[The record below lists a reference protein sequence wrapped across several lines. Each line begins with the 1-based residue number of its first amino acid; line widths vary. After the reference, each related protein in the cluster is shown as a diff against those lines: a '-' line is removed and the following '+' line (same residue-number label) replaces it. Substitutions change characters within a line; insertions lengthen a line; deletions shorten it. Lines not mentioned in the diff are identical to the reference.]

1 MDFLVDLF
9 NYTWPFLLVLT
20 VLVFVHELGHYLVAR
35 KNGVR
40 VEVFSIGFGPEVF
53 GWNDHHGTRWKVSW
67 VPLGGYVKFF
77 GDAGVASR
85 PDEEHIAGAQ
95 SDDNEGVDE
104 LNPEAPAL
112 TYAER
117 SESYHFKTVGQR
129 SAISA
134 AGPIAN
140 FIFAILLLAGLY
152 TVSGQPFTPAVVGG
166 INPESPADIA
176 GFEIGDRVIKIDDS
190 AIARFEEMQ
199 QIVRLSLGEPMQVVV
214 VRDEAEVTLDVK
226 PMVTEYKDRLG
237 NVQRIGI
244 LGITRSGV
252 EYVKHG
258 PVNATIQATKETV
271 SIVGMTLKAVGQMIV
286 GARTTQDLG
295 GPIQIAKM
303 SGQMAEQGVVAIVW
317 FMAVLSINLGLINLF
332 PVPMLDGGH
341 LLFYFFEAVRGR
353 PLSEKVQEYGFRV
366 GISMILMLM
375 LFATWNDLT
384 KLPVFSFLTKLVS

>member
-1 MDFLVDLF
+1 M
-9 NYTWPFLLVLT
+9 
-20 VLVFVHELGHYLVAR
+20 
-35 KNGVR
+35 
-40 VEVFSIGFGPEVF
+40 
-53 GWNDHHGTRWKVSW
+53 
-67 VPLGGYVKFF
+67 
-77 GDAGVASR
+77 
-85 PDEEHIAGAQ
+85 
-95 SDDNEGVDE
+95 
-104 LNPEAPAL
+104 
-112 TYAER
+112 
-117 SESYHFKTVGQR
+117 GQR

-140 FIFAILLLAGLY
+140 FIFAIILLAGLY

-166 INPESPADIA
+166 VNTDSPADVA
-176 GFEIGDRVIKIDDS
+176 GFQVGDRVIKIDDS
-190 AIARFEEMQ
+190 VIERFEDMQ
-199 QIVRLSLGEPMQVVV
+199 QIVRLSLGEQMQIIV
-214 VRDEAEVTLDVK
+214 VRDDLEVSLSVK
-226 PMVTEYKDRLG
+226 PKVTEYKDRLG
-237 NVQRIGI
+237 NVQRIGL

-258 PVNATIQATKETV
+258 PVDAVVQATKETA

-353 PLSEKVQEYGFRV
+353 PLSEKVQEYGFRI

-384 KLPVFSFLTKLVS
+384 KLPVFNFLTKLAS